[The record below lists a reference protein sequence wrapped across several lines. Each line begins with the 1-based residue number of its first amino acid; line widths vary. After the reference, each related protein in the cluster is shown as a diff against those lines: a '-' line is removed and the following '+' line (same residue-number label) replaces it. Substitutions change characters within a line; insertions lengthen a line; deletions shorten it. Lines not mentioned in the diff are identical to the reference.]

1 MVFPKSVFN
10 DNWGTG
16 LNKIGMENTKQQ
28 ALPDK
33 NILRQF
39 LSIVEKYVN
48 VKRVT
53 NGVVLKWKRMKYKVT
68 ISWI

>member
-39 LSIVEKYVN
+39 LSIVETYVN

-53 NGVVLKWKRMKYKVT
+53 KE
-68 ISWI
+68 